1 MPDTLKTLF
10 KRIQE
15 GMEGLA
21 GAVMGDRA
29 ERLLDDEIRAVDD
42 ALHGARGEHAA
53 AKARRVANEQHQA
66 ALATRI
72 GEAEAKV
79 EAALRQGRTTQA
91 RTAADDAVRLQAE
104 RSQRMEEGQDLA
116 AHERQFAHVVEQLE
130 GRLRRLK
137 HQLDILRASN
147 SLQRAQ
153 ATVARRQPGEA
164 PYPEPAFASAARM
177 KQRRSPTQGTGAASQ
192 RKSKNK
198 KTEADPA
205 QAVLDRARKRIT
217 SSARK
222 R

>member
-21 GAVMGDRA
+21 GSVMGDRA
-29 ERLLDDEIRAVDD
+29 ERLLDEEIRTIDD
-42 ALHGARGEHAA
+42 ALHATRGEHAA
-53 AKARRVANEQHQA
+53 AKARRVASEQHQA
-66 ALATRI
+66 NLVARI
-72 GEAEAKV
+72 GEVEAKV
-79 EAALRQGRTTQA
+79 ETALRQGRATQA
-91 RTAADDAVRLQAE
+91 RKAADEVVHLQAE
-104 RSQRMEEGQDLA
+104 RSQRVAEGQELA
-116 AHERQFAHVVEQLE
+116 MQERQFAHVVEQLE

-153 ATVARRQPGEA
+153 ATVARRQPGDA
-164 PYPEPAFASAARM
+164 LYPEPAFASAARM
-177 KQRRSPTQGTGAASQ
+177 KQRRGPSTGGTAAV
-192 RKSKNK
+192 REKGK
-198 KTEADPA
+198 KTTADPA
-205 QAVLDRARKRIT
+205 EAVLDRARKRIT

>member
-29 ERLLDDEIRAVDD
+29 ERLLDEEIRAIDD
-42 ALHGARGEHAA
+42 ALHGARLEHAA
-53 AKARRVANEQHQA
+53 AKARRVANEQHQT
-66 ALATRI
+66 ALTARI
-72 GEAEAKV
+72 GETEAKV
-79 EAALRQGRTTQA
+79 ESALRQGRATQA
-91 RTAADDAVRLQAE
+91 RTTADSVVHLQAE
-104 RSQRMEEGQDLA
+104 RSQRMEEGQDLLI
-116 AHERQFAHVVEQLE
+116 HERQFAHVVEQLE

-153 ATVARRQPGEA
+153 ATVARRQPGDA
-164 PYPEPAFASAARM
+164 LYPEPAFASAARM
-177 KQRRSPTQGTGAASQ
+177 KQRRASTPEGSGIPQ
-192 RKSKNK
+192 RKDK
-198 KTEADPA
+198 KEDADPA

>member
-15 GMEGLA
+15 GMEGVA
-21 GAVMGDRA
+21 DAVLGDRA
-29 ERLLDDEIRAVDD
+29 ERLLDEEIRAIDY

-66 ALATRI
+66 AITARI
-72 GEAEAKV
+72 GEAEARV
-79 EAALRQGRTTQA
+79 ETALKQGRATQA
-91 RTAADDAVRLQAE
+91 RTAADQVVHLEAE
-104 RSQRMEEGQDLA
+104 RSQRMHEGHVLGTQ
-116 AHERQFAHVVEQLE
+116 ERQFAHVVEQLE

-147 SLQRAQ
+147 RLQRAQ
-153 ATVARRQPGEA
+153 ATVARRQPGDA
-164 PYPEPAFASAARM
+164 LYPEPAFASAARM
-177 KQRRSPTQGTGAASQ
+177 KQRRAPIEGTSVTGQ
-192 RKSKNK
+192 RKHR
-198 KTEADPA
+198 KTADDPA

>member
-10 KRIQE
+10 RRIQE
-15 GMEGLA
+15 GMEGLT
-21 GAVMGDRA
+21 GAILGDRA
-29 ERLLDDEIRAVDD
+29 ERLLDQEIRAIDD
-42 ALHGARGEHAA
+42 ALHGARGEHAG

-66 ALATRI
+66 ALTTRI
-72 GEAEAKV
+72 GETEASV
-79 EAALRQGRTTQA
+79 EAALRQGRATQA
-91 RTAADDAVRLQAE
+91 RSAAEDVVRLQAE
-104 RSQRMEEGQDLA
+104 RSQRMEEGQALA
-116 AHERQFAHVVEQLE
+116 THERQFAHVVEQLE

-164 PYPEPAFASAARM
+164 LYPEPAFASAARM
-177 KQRRSPTQGTGAASQ
+177 KSRRAPARAGGTGIPGKGKS
-192 RKSKNK
+192 RKSD
-198 KTEADPA
+198 ADPA

>member
-15 GMEGLA
+15 GMEGVA
-21 GAVMGDRA
+21 DAVLGDRA
-29 ERLLDDEIRAVDD
+29 ERLLDEEIRAIDD

-66 ALATRI
+66 AITARI
-72 GEAEAKV
+72 GEAEARV
-79 EAALRQGRTTQA
+79 ETALKQGRVTQA
-91 RTAADDAVRLQAE
+91 RTAADQVVHLEAE
-104 RSQRMEEGQDLA
+104 RSQRMHEGHVLGTQ
-116 AHERQFAHVVEQLE
+116 ERQFAHVVEQLE
-130 GRLRRLK
+130 CRLRRLK

-147 SLQRAQ
+147 RLQRAQ
-153 ATVARRQPGEA
+153 ATVARRQPGDA
-164 PYPEPAFASAARM
+164 LYPEPAFASAARM
-177 KQRRSPTQGTGAASQ
+177 KQRRVPIEGTSVTGQ
-192 RKSKNK
+192 RKHR
-198 KTEADPA
+198 KTADDPA

>member
-15 GMEGLA
+15 GMEGIA

-29 ERLLDDEIRAVDD
+29 ERLLDEEIRTIDD

-66 ALATRI
+66 ALAARI
-72 GEAEAKV
+72 GEIEAKV
-79 EAALRQGRTTQA
+79 ESALRQGRATQA
-91 RTAADDAVRLQAE
+91 RTAADDVVRLQAE
-104 RSQRMEEGQDLA
+104 RGQRIEEGHELA
-116 AHERQFAHVVEQLE
+116 THERQFAHVVEQLE

-153 ATVARRQPGEA
+153 ATVARRQPGDA
-164 PYPEPAFASAARM
+164 LYPEPAFASAARM
-177 KQRRSPTQGTGAASQ
+177 KQRRAPAAGGGATTQGQ
-192 RKSKNK
+192 HRKD
-198 KTEADPA
+198 TTDPA

>member
-29 ERLLDDEIRAVDD
+29 ERLLDEEIRAIDD

-53 AKARRVANEQHQA
+53 AKAPRVANEQHLAAQA
-66 ALATRI
+66 PRI
-72 GEAEAKV
+72 GELEAKV
-79 EAALRQGRTTQA
+79 ESALRQGRATQA
-91 RTAADDAVRLQAE
+91 RTAADDVVRLQAE
-104 RSQRMEEGQDLA
+104 RAQRMEEGHDLA
-116 AHERQFAHVVEQLE
+116 TQERQFAHVVEQLE

-153 ATVARRQPGEA
+153 ATVARRQPGDA
-164 PYPEPAFASAARM
+164 LYPEPAFASAARM
-177 KQRRSPTQGTGAASQ
+177 KQRRTSAPESGTKQ
-192 RKSKNK
+192 RTNK
-198 KTEADPA
+198 KDTVDPA

>member
-29 ERLLDDEIRAVDD
+29 ERLLDEEIRAVDD

-53 AKARRVANEQHQA
+53 AKARRIASEQHQA
-66 ALATRI
+66 ALAARI
-72 GEAEAKV
+72 SEREAKV
-79 EAALRQGRTTQA
+79 EAALRQSRATQA
-91 RTAADDAVRLQAE
+91 RKAADEVVHLQTE
-104 RSQRMEEGQDLA
+104 RGQRMTEGQELA
-116 AHERQFAHVVEQLE
+116 TQERQFAHVVEQLE

-153 ATVARRQPGEA
+153 ATVARRQPGDA
-164 PYPEPAFASAARM
+164 QYPEPAFASAARM
-177 KQRRSPTQGTGAASQ
+177 KQRRAPAQGNAVASQ
-192 RKSKNK
+192 GKNSKV
-198 KTEADPA
+198 ADDPA

>member
-15 GMEGLA
+15 GMEGIA

-29 ERLLDDEIRAVDD
+29 ERLLDEEIRTIDD

-66 ALATRI
+66 ALAARI
-72 GEAEAKV
+72 GEIEAKV
-79 EAALRQGRTTQA
+79 ESALRQGRATQA
-91 RTAADDAVRLQAE
+91 RMAADDVVRLQAE
-104 RSQRMEEGQDLA
+104 RSQRIEEGHELA

-153 ATVARRQPGEA
+153 ATVARRQPGDA
-164 PYPEPAFASAARM
+164 LYPEPAFASAARM
-177 KQRRSPTQGTGAASQ
+177 KQRRAPAAGGGTTTQGPH
-192 RKSKNK
+192 RKD
-198 KTEADPA
+198 TTDPA

>member
-29 ERLLDDEIRAVDD
+29 ERLLDEEIRTIDD
-42 ALHGARGEHAA
+42 ALHGARGEHAT

-66 ALATRI
+66 ALAVRI
-72 GEAEAKV
+72 GETEAKV
-79 EAALRQGRTTQA
+79 ETALRQGRATQA
-91 RTAADDAVRLQAE
+91 RAAADDVVRQQAE
-104 RSQRMEEGQDLA
+104 RSQRAEEGQDLTV
-116 AHERQFAHVVEQLE
+116 HERQFAHVVEQLE

-153 ATVARRQPGEA
+153 ATVARRQPGDA
-164 PYPEPAFASAARM
+164 LYPEPAFASAARM
-177 KQRRSPTQGTGAASQ
+177 KRRRAPAQGSGATSPDKHQ
-192 RKSKNK
+192 
-198 KTEADPA
+198 KTNADPA

>member
-29 ERLLDDEIRAVDD
+29 ERLLDEEIRTIDD
-42 ALHGARGEHAA
+42 ALHGARGEYAA
-53 AKARRVANEQHQA
+53 AKARRVANEQQQV
-66 ALATRI
+66 ALTTRI
-72 GEAEAKV
+72 GETEARV
-79 EAALRQGRTTQA
+79 EAALRQGRATQA
-91 RTAADDAVRLQAE
+91 RTAADDVVRLQTE
-104 RSQRMEEGQDLA
+104 RSRRVVEGQDLA
-116 AHERQFAHVVEQLE
+116 TQERQFAHVVEQLE

-164 PYPEPAFASAARM
+164 LYPEPAFASASRM
-177 KQRRSPTQGTGAASQ
+177 KQRRAPAHGSRRSGQGKE
-192 RKSKNK
+192 KSKK
-198 KTEADPA
+198 IDADPA

>member
-29 ERLLDDEIRAVDD
+29 ERLLDEEIRAVDD

-53 AKARRVANEQHQA
+53 AKARRVASEQHQA
-66 ALATRI
+66 ALAARI
-72 GEAEAKV
+72 GEMEAKV
-79 EAALRQGRTTQA
+79 EAALRQSRATQA
-91 RTAADDAVRLQAE
+91 RKAADEVVQLQAE
-104 RSQRMEEGQDLA
+104 RRQRAAESQQLA
-116 AHERQFAHVVEQLE
+116 TQERQFAHVVEQLE

-153 ATVARRQPGEA
+153 ATVARRQPGDLL
-164 PYPEPAFASAARM
+164 YPEPAFASAARM
-177 KQRRSPTQGTGAASQ
+177 KQRRAPTPASSAAGEG
-192 RKSKNK
+192 KGKKNA
-198 KTEADPA
+198 ADPA

>member
-29 ERLLDDEIRAVDD
+29 ERLLDEEIRAIDD

-53 AKARRVANEQHQA
+53 AKARRVANDQHQA
-66 ALATRI
+66 ALTARI
-72 GEAEAKV
+72 GEIEAKV
-79 EAALRQGRTTQA
+79 EAALRQGRATQA
-91 RTAADDAVRLQAE
+91 RAAADDVVRQQAE
-104 RSQRMEEGQDLA
+104 RSRRMEEGQDLA
-116 AHERQFAHVVEQLE
+116 TQERQFAHVVDQLE

-137 HQLDILRASN
+137 HQLDILRAST

-153 ATVARRQPGEA
+153 ATVARRQPGDA
-164 PYPEPAFASAARM
+164 LYPEPAFASAARM
-177 KQRRSPTQGTGAASQ
+177 KQRRAPAQGSSAASQ
-192 RKSKNK
+192 GRNRKA
-198 KTEADPA
+198 EADPA

>member
-29 ERLLDDEIRAVDD
+29 ERLLDEKIRAIDD

-53 AKARRVANEQHQA
+53 AKARRVANDQHQA
-66 ALATRI
+66 ALTARI
-72 GEAEAKV
+72 GEIEAKV
-79 EAALRQGRTTQA
+79 EAALRQGRATQA
-91 RTAADDAVRLQAE
+91 RAAADDVVRQQAE
-104 RSQRMEEGQDLA
+104 RSRRMEEGQDLA
-116 AHERQFAHVVEQLE
+116 TQERQFAHVVEQLE

-137 HQLDILRASN
+137 HQLDILRAST

-153 ATVARRQPGEA
+153 ATVARRQPGDA
-164 PYPEPAFASAARM
+164 LYPEPAFASAARM
-177 KQRRSPTQGTGAASQ
+177 KQRRAPAQGSSAASQ
-192 RKSKNK
+192 GTNRKA
-198 KTEADPA
+198 EADPA

>member
-10 KRIQE
+10 KQIQE

-29 ERLLDDEIRAVDD
+29 ERLLDEEIRAIDD

-53 AKARRVANEQHQA
+53 AKARRVANDQHQA
-66 ALATRI
+66 ALTARI
-72 GEAEAKV
+72 GEIEAKV
-79 EAALRQGRTTQA
+79 EAALRQGRATQA
-91 RTAADDAVRLQAE
+91 RAAADDVVRQQAE

-116 AHERQFAHVVEQLE
+116 TQERQFAHVVEQLE

-137 HQLDILRASN
+137 HQLDILRAST

-153 ATVARRQPGEA
+153 ATVARRQPGDA
-164 PYPEPAFASAARM
+164 LYPEPAFASAARM
-177 KQRRSPTQGTGAASQ
+177 KQRRAPAQGSSAASQ
-192 RKSKNK
+192 GRNRKA
-198 KTEADPA
+198 EADPA

>member
-29 ERLLDDEIRAVDD
+29 ERLLDEEIRAIDD

-72 GEAEAKV
+72 GETEAKV
-79 EAALRQGRTTQA
+79 ESALRQGRATQA
-91 RTAADDAVRLQAE
+91 RTAADDVVRLQAE
-104 RSQRMEEGQDLA
+104 RSQRMAEGHDLS

-153 ATVARRQPGEA
+153 ATVARRQPGDA
-164 PYPEPAFASAARM
+164 LYPEPAFASAARM
-177 KQRRSPTQGTGAASQ
+177 KQRRAPAQDSDTPSQ
-192 RKSKNK
+192 NKGRKA
-198 KTEADPA
+198 TDDPA

-217 SSARK
+217 SSTRK

>member
-29 ERLLDDEIRAVDD
+29 ERLLDEEIRTIDD
-42 ALHGARGEHAA
+42 ALHGARGEYAT

-66 ALATRI
+66 ALAVRI
-72 GEAEAKV
+72 GETEAKV
-79 EAALRQGRTTQA
+79 EAALRQGRATQA
-91 RTAADDAVRLQAE
+91 RAAADDVVHLQAE
-104 RSQRMEEGQDLA
+104 RSQRMDEGQDLVT
-116 AHERQFAHVVEQLE
+116 HERQFAHVVEQLE

-153 ATVARRQPGEA
+153 ATVARRQPGDA
-164 PYPEPAFASAARM
+164 LYPEPAFASAARM
-177 KQRRSPTQGTGAASQ
+177 KRRRAPAQGCGATSQ
-192 RKSKNK
+192 GKHQ
-198 KTEADPA
+198 KTDADPA

>member
-15 GMEGLA
+15 GMEGVA
-21 GAVMGDRA
+21 DAVLGDRA
-29 ERLLDDEIRAVDD
+29 ERLLDEEIRTIDD

-66 ALATRI
+66 AITTRI
-72 GEAEAKV
+72 GEAEARV
-79 EAALRQGRTTQA
+79 EALLKQGRATQA
-91 RTAADDAVRLQAE
+91 RTAADQVVRLEAE
-104 RSQRMEEGQDLA
+104 RSQRVHEGHELA
-116 AHERQFAHVVEQLE
+116 AQEREFAHVVEQLE

-147 SLQRAQ
+147 RLQRAQ
-153 ATVARRQPGEA
+153 ATVARRQPGDA
-164 PYPEPAFASAARM
+164 LYPEPAFASAARM
-177 KQRRSPTQGTGAASQ
+177 KQRRAPAEATSIAAQ
-192 RKSKNK
+192 DTRRK
-198 KTEADPA
+198 TADDPA

>member
-29 ERLLDDEIRAVDD
+29 ERLLDEEIRAIDD

-53 AKARRVANEQHQA
+53 AKARRVANDQHQA
-66 ALATRI
+66 ALTTRI
-72 GEAEAKV
+72 GESEAKV
-79 EAALRQGRTTQA
+79 EAALRQGRATQA
-91 RTAADDAVRLQAE
+91 RAAAEDVVRQQAE
-104 RSQRMEEGQDLA
+104 RSQRMEEGQALA
-116 AHERQFAHVVEQLE
+116 AQERQFAHVVEQLE

-153 ATVARRQPGEA
+153 ATVARRQPGDA
-164 PYPEPAFASAARM
+164 LYPEPAFASAARM
-177 KQRRSPTQGTGAASQ
+177 KQRRPPAQGTGAANQ
-192 RKSKNK
+192 GTNRKA
-198 KTEADPA
+198 EADPA

>member
-15 GMEGLA
+15 GMEG
-21 GAVMGDRA
+21 GADAVLGDRA
-29 ERLLDDEIRAVDD
+29 ERLLDEEIRAIDD

-66 ALATRI
+66 AITARI
-72 GEAEAKV
+72 GEAEARV
-79 EAALRQGRTTQA
+79 ETALKQGRVTQA
-91 RTAADDAVRLQAE
+91 RTAADQVVHLEAE
-104 RSQRMEEGQDLA
+104 RCQRMHEGHVLGTQ
-116 AHERQFAHVVEQLE
+116 ERQFAHVVEQLE

-147 SLQRAQ
+147 RLQRAQ
-153 ATVARRQPGEA
+153 ATVARRQPGDA
-164 PYPEPAFASAARM
+164 LYPEPAFASAARM
-177 KQRRSPTQGTGAASQ
+177 KQRRAPIEGTSVTGQ
-192 RKSKNK
+192 RKHRK
-198 KTEADPA
+198 AADDPA